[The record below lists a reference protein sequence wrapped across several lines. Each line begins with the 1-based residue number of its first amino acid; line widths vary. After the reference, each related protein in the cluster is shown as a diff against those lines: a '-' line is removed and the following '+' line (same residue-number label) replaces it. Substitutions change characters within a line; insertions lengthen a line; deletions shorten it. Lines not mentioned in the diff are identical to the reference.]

1 MRCAAVITVV
11 LLFAA
16 VARGADGAPQVSGTL
31 DGKPVKFPE
40 KGLADGVKAVVGL
53 LESCHSESLYQADE
67 FKKALQGDHV
77 RLVFAKS
84 ITARVMNEKIEFSEL
99 VFRLP
104 MNTGVFWV
112 RTGDKWRRYS
122 KYEFPKEEPF
132 TVWLGQAR
140 PAD

>member
-1 MRCAAVITVV
+1 MRCVVATVV
-11 LLFAA
+11 VLFAA
-16 VARGADGAPQVSGTL
+16 AAHAADDSPKSSGRL
-31 DGKPVKFPE
+31 EGKPVLFPE
-40 KGLADGVKAVVGL
+40 KGIADGVKATIGL
-53 LESCHSESLYQADE
+53 LESCHGESLYQADE
-67 FKKALQGDHV
+67 FEKALQGDHA

-84 ITARVMNEKIEFSEL
+84 ITARVLNEKIEFSEL

-122 KYEFPKEEPF
+122 KYDFPKEEPF
-132 TVWLGQAR
+132 TAWVRPAR